1 MRRKLDPSLTLAA
14 LLLCHAQV
22 SCGQPARPRVA
33 KGEALKSVKVAAL
46 EGWKEA
52 VSDTGRFR
60 VLFHGEPVASKDP
73 EGAKGFE
80 MKGFRVKSFALY
92 YDYQL
97 ENNDD
102 NATVWKKYNESV
114 EALAKKG
121 SILLAKRDLTLN
133 GRPGVEFILLGP
145 GGGGGG
151 EWAKSYM
158 RSFMVGSRLYTLAV
172 DDYINVSEAAEV
184 PAEVQNFFDSFTFWE

>member
-1 MRRKLDPSLTLAA
+1 MRRKLESSLTLAA
-14 LLLCHAQV
+14 LLLCLTLV
-22 SCGQPARPRVA
+22 SCGQTSRPRVA
-33 KGEALKSVKVAAL
+33 KGAALKSVKVAAL

-60 VLFHGEPVASKDP
+60 ILFHGEPLVADEP
-73 EGAKGFE
+73 VGAGFE
-80 MKGFRVKSFALY
+80 MKSNKVKWFALY
-92 YDYQL
+92 YDYQF
-97 ENNDD
+97 ENNDND
-102 NATVWKKYNESV
+102 ATVRKKYNESV

-121 SILLAKRDLTLN
+121 SKLLLAKRDLTLN

-145 GGGGGG
+145 GGGG

-172 DDYINVSEAAEV
+172 DDYINVSEAVEV